1 MSTQVNIQVFFVIG
15 FHLSSIYNVRRTM
28 IGQLSD
34 RNRVREQ
41 YPRVVYHVGRHVLTT
56 LFD

>member
-28 IGQLSD
+28 MGQLSD

-41 YPRVVYHVGRHVLTT
+41 YPRVVYHV
-56 LFD
+56 